1 MVPFQHKKES
11 ILLAISSF
19 KFRPSF
25 RDCHSGVGQA
35 EQPCSSLLSVANIIT
50 NRYRF
55 RSARSNH
62 RDLVFPSY
70 RLDGQG

>member
-11 ILLAISSF
+11 ILLVISSF
-19 KFRPSF
+19 NFRPSS

-35 EQPCSSLLSVANIIT
+35 EQPCPSLLSAANITT

-55 RSARSNH
+55 RSAGSKH
-62 RDLVFPSY
+62 RDQVFPSY